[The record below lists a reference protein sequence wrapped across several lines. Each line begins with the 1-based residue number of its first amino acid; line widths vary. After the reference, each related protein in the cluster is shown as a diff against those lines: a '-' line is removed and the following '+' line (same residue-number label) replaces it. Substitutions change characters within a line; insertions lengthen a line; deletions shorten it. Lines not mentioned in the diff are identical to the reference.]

1 MVTSVSGFME
11 LVSIVNRIYI
21 YIPQTGVKEALCTPD
36 EIVRGMM
43 EPDNSQQM
51 DHEKWYIAMCIT

>member
-1 MVTSVSGFME
+1 ME

-36 EIVRGMM
+36 KIVRGMM

-51 DHEKWYIAMCIT
+51 DHERWYIAMCIT